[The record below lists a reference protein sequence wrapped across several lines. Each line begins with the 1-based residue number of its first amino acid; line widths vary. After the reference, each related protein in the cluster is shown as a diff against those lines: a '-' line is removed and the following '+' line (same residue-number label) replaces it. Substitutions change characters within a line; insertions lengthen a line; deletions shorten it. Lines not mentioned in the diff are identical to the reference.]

1 MEQRLRA
8 TFSQSLRLTLPSP
21 QPVVQVSGIRKTYGQ
36 QVAIDEVS
44 FEVTQ
49 GEIFGLIG
57 PNGAGKTTTMECVE
71 GLRTLDQGTISVLGL
86 DPFRDIY
93 QLQDKIGVQLQEA
106 QLQKRIKVWEAVHL
120 WASLYPTPVDGHHL
134 LEQLGLGD
142 KRNAWFMTLSG
153 GQKQRLFIVLA
164 LINDPELVFL
174 DELTT
179 GLDPQARRAIWELVR
194 GIRERGK
201 TVFLTTHLMEEA
213 ERLCDRVAIIERGRI
228 IDIDTPSRLVSRHC
242 PERTVILATDDVV
255 AEERFQKISQVETV
269 TREGARLTIRGR
281 GDDLVT
287 ELMLCLSENRIRVT
301 EFRTVLPNLED
312 VFLKLTGH
320 SIRD

>member
-1 MEQRLRA
+1 MR
-8 TFSQSLRLTLPSP
+8 
-21 QPVVQVSGIRKTYGQ
+21 PVIQVSAIRKTYGST
-36 QVAIDEVS
+36 VAVDEVS
-44 FEVTQ
+44 FEVGD

-57 PNGAGKTTTMECVE
+57 PNGAGKTTTMECIE
-71 GLRTLDQGTISVLGL
+71 GLRTPDRGAISVLGL
-86 DPFRDIY
+86 DPFNDVY
-93 QLQDKIGVQLQEA
+93 KLQERIGVQLQEA
-106 QLQKRIKVWEAVHL
+106 QLQKRIKVWEAVDL
-120 WASLYPTPVDGHHL
+120 WAALYRKSAVDGEGL
-134 LEQLGLGD
+134 LEQLGLLD

-153 GQKQRLFIVLA
+153 GQKQRLFIALA

-179 GLDPQARRAIWELVR
+179 GLDPQARRAIWGLVR

-213 ERLCDRVAIIERGRI
+213 ERLCDRVAIIEHGRI
-228 IDIDTPSRLVSRHC
+228 IDIDTPQNLVNRHC
-242 PERTVILATDDVV
+242 RERTVILATDDRTA
-255 AEERFQKISQVETV
+255 AEQFRRIPRVEDV
-269 TREGARLTIRGR
+269 HCGDSLFTIRGQ

-287 ELMLCLSENRIRVT
+287 EVIHCLSENGIRVT
-301 EFRTVLPNLED
+301 DFRTILPNLED